1 MAPPPAQH
9 RRPAPAALLALR
21 PRWAGTMLC
30 AAALLAAC
38 THTVKL
44 EAPKDPIKID
54 LNVNITQRV
63 VLSLD
68 KEVQDLIKANPNI
81 F

>member
-1 MAPPPAQH
+1 
-9 RRPAPAALLALR
+9 
-21 PRWAGTMLC
+21 MLC

>member
-1 MAPPPAQH
+1 MSPPPSLHQ
-9 RRPAPAALLALR
+9 RRRVAVR
-21 PRWAGTMLC
+21 PRAAGVAVC
-30 AAALLAAC
+30 AAAVLAAC

-68 KEVQDLIKANPNI
+68 KEVQDLIKNNPNI